1 MASLTASPFF
11 RRLLTLAIAGIGV
24 AVFKA
29 LGLPLPWLLG
39 PLIAC
44 LIAAFA
50 QAPLTGL
57 GKAATPLRTIL
68 GVAVGAA
75 ITPALFHRIDEMAL
89 SMAMTPLLALVI
101 GLIGVPYFH
110 RVWGFDRATAYYG
123 VMPGG
128 LQDMLVFGEEAGGN
142 VRIMSLI
149 HATRVLIIV
158 ITAPVLLTHVYDIAL
173 IAPPGAPA
181 SETPAHEM
189 LIMLACAIIG
199 WKGGERIGLFGASIL
214 GPLILTAAASLLDII
229 HHRPPAE
236 AILIAQL
243 SIGVSVGAHYVGI
256 TWAEFRRVVL
266 AAALFTFVIMG
277 LAAVPAYIVISFGL
291 AEGAAVMLAFLPG
304 GQAELTVLAIVA
316 GVDVAF
322 VVVHHIFRMTTVII
336 GAPLAMRWMAK
347 ERPAKTRWRPKR

>member
-1 MASLTASPFF
+1 MTPRIPLSLARS
-11 RRLLTLAIAGIGV
+11 LMTLAIASVGI
-24 AVFKA
+24 FIFTI
-29 LGLPLPWLLG
+29 LDLPLPWLLG
-39 PLIAC
+39 PLLAC

-50 QAPLTGL
+50 QAPMNGL
-57 GKAATPLRTIL
+57 GVVATPLRTIL

-89 SMAMTPLLALVI
+89 SMALIPLLALSI
-101 GLIGVPYFH
+101 GLAGVPYFH
-110 RVWGFDRATAYYG
+110 RAWGFDRATSYYC

-149 HATRVLIIV
+149 HATRVLIV
-158 ITAPVLLTHVYDIAL
+158 VVSAPLLLTYAFGVSL
-173 IAPPGAPA
+173 SEPPGAPA
-181 SETPAHEM
+181 RDTPVHEM

-199 WKGGERIGLFGASIL
+199 WKGGKKIGLFGASIL

-229 HHRPPAE
+229 HHRPPIE

-266 AAALFTFVIMG
+266 AAALFTFLMMG
-277 LAAVPAYIVISFGL
+277 LAAIPAALIIWLGS
-291 AEGAAVMLAFLPG
+291 ADAATVMLAFLPG
-304 GQAELTVLAIVA
+304 GQAELTVLAIVS
-316 GVDVAF
+316 GVDVAY
-322 VVVHHIFRMTTVII
+322 VVVHHIFRMIIVII
-336 GAPLAMRWMAK
+336 GAPLAMRWMGK
-347 ERPAKTRWRPKR
+347 

>member
-1 MASLTASPFF
+1 MTPRLKSPFS
-11 RRLLTLAIAGIGV
+11 RQIMTLAIAGVGV
-24 AVFKA
+24 AVFTA
-29 LGLPLPWLLG
+29 LSLPLPWLLG
-39 PLIAC
+39 PLLAC

-50 QAPLTGL
+50 QAPLNGL
-57 GKAATPLRTIL
+57 GAAATPLRTIL

-75 ITPALFHRIDEMAL
+75 ITPALFQRIDEMAL
-89 SMAMTPLLALVI
+89 SMALVPLLALSI

-158 ITAPVLLTHVYDIAL
+158 VTAPILLTYAYDISL
-173 IAPPGAPA
+173 SAPPRAPA
-181 SETPAHEM
+181 SETPVHEM

-199 WKGGERIGLFGASIL
+199 WKGGEKIGLFGASIL

-229 HHRPPAE
+229 HHRPPME

-266 AAALFTFVIMG
+266 AAALFTFLTMG
-277 LAAVPAYIVISFGL
+277 LAAIPALLIIWLGL
-291 AEGAAVMLAFLPG
+291 ADGATVMLAFLPG
-304 GQAELTVLAIVA
+304 GQAELTVLAIVS
-316 GVDVAF
+316 GVDVAY
-322 VVVHHIFRMTTVII
+322 VVVHHIFRMTAVIV
-336 GAPLAMRWMAK
+336 GAPLAMRCMEK
-347 ERPAKTRWRPKR
+347 

>member
-1 MASLTASPFF
+1 MTPRIPLSLARS
-11 RRLLTLAIAGIGV
+11 LMTLAIASVGI
-24 AVFKA
+24 FIFTI
-29 LGLPLPWLLG
+29 LDLPLPWLLG
-39 PLIAC
+39 PLLAC

-50 QAPLTGL
+50 KAPMNGL
-57 GKAATPLRTIL
+57 GVIATPLRTIL

-89 SMAMTPLLALVI
+89 SMALIPLLALSI
-101 GLIGVPYFH
+101 GLAGVPYFH
-110 RVWGFDRATAYYG
+110 RVWGFDRATSYYG

-149 HATRVLIIV
+149 HATRVLIV
-158 ITAPVLLTHVYDIAL
+158 VVSAPLLLTYAFGVSL
-173 IAPPGAPA
+173 SEPPGAPA
-181 SETPAHEM
+181 LDTPVHEM

-199 WKGGERIGLFGASIL
+199 WKGGEKIGLFGASIL

-229 HHRPPAE
+229 HHRPPIE

-266 AAALFTFVIMG
+266 AAALFTFLMMG
-277 LAAVPAYIVISFGL
+277 LAAIPAAL
-291 AEGAAVMLAFLPG
+291 AIWLGSADGATVMLAFLPG
-304 GQAELTVLAIVA
+304 GQAELTVLAIVS
-316 GVDVAF
+316 GVDVAY
-322 VVVHHIFRMTTVII
+322 VVVHHIFRMIIVII
-336 GAPLAMRWMAK
+336 GAPLAMLWMGK
-347 ERPAKTRWRPKR
+347 

>member
-1 MASLTASPFF
+1 MTPRLTTSFS
-11 RRLLTLAIAGIGV
+11 RRIMTLVIAGVGV
-24 AVFKA
+24 AVFEG
-29 LGLPLPWLLG
+29 LSLPLPWLLG
-39 PLIAC
+39 PLLAC

-50 QAPLTGL
+50 QAPLNGL

-75 ITPALFHRIDEMAL
+75 ITPALFQRIDEMAL
-89 SMAMTPLLALVI
+89 SMALVPLLALVI
-101 GLIGVPYFH
+101 GLIGVSYFH

-158 ITAPVLLTHVYDIAL
+158 VTAPILLTYVYDISL
-173 IAPPGAPA
+173 TAPPGAPA
-181 SETPAHEM
+181 SETPVHEM

-214 GPLILTAAASLLDII
+214 GPLILTATASLLDII
-229 HHRPPAE
+229 HHRPPME

-266 AAALFTFVIMG
+266 AAAAFTFLTMG
-277 LAAVPAYIVISFGL
+277 LAAIPAALIIWLGL
-291 AEGAAVMLAFLPG
+291 ADGATVMLAFLPG
-304 GQAELTVLAIVA
+304 GQAELTVLAIVS
-316 GVDVAF
+316 GVDVAY
-322 VVVHHIFRMTTVII
+322 VVVHHIFRMTSVII
-336 GAPLAMRWMAK
+336 GAPLAMRWMTK
-347 ERPAKTRWRPKR
+347 